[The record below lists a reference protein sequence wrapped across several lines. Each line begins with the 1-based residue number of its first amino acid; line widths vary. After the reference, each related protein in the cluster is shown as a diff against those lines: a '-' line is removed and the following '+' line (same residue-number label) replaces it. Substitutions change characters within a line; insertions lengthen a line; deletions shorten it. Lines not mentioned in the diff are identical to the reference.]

1 MTTNNAINTGL
12 IASSTEVKAGTSTR
26 TLVVPS
32 ALNSY
37 MSDMGMTGFISWAA
51 AGPYFDDTTTDDLV
65 GAATLNTRFSGYLV
79 C

>member
-51 AGPYFDDTTTDDLV
+51 AISRNSHSRSSGSGP
-65 GAATLNTRFSGYLV
+65 
-79 C
+79 